1 MCIRDSFISPFLP
14 YDDKKRLT
22 ERLVKELHDFGIT
35 LTEARAACTKAVA
48 EEDAFKEDIR
58 RQGKALIS
66 QLSREGKKGIV
77 LAGRPYHVDP
87 EINHGIAEMIAGFG
101 FAVLTEDSIAHLG
114 KLPRP
119 IKAVDQWTYHT
130 RLYQA
135 ADVVRRTNCLEL
147 VQLNSFGCGLD
158 AITSD
163 QVQEIL
169 EEGNKL
175 YTCLLYTSHKLRG
188 YEWLY

>member
-77 LAGRPYHVDP
+77 LAGRPYH
-87 EINHGIAEMIAGFG
+87 
-101 FAVLTEDSIAHLG
+101 
-114 KLPRP
+114 
-119 IKAVDQWTYHT
+119 
-130 RLYQA
+130 
-135 ADVVRRTNCLEL
+135 
-147 VQLNSFGCGLD
+147 
-158 AITSD
+158 
-163 QVQEIL
+163 
-169 EEGNKL
+169 
-175 YTCLLYTSHKLRG
+175 CLLYTSFYSRAIFDKNFGGISKGLLSFRILLSQNQ
-188 YEWLY
+188 W